1 MSPITGVVRVG
12 GLTAPHVVSSVEDI
26 HNLVEEVLQIGAFAF
41 DVETMGVVERH
52 PDVLGWIEK
61 EWKDHVATL
70 KNQSEDI
77 KARAKEIITTRWRN
91 VLALDPLR
99 NSVFWIGIATKGK
112 SWAIPMGHPNGEVII
127 PEERGDGSTV
137 PPPGY
142 RKFTASGKESMA
154 KARYFKPAVFS
165 DAPQQLSCSEV
176 FEALRPLFFS
186 DVVKIGHNVKF
197 DARSIR
203 KYFGGELPPGPY
215 LDTMIMQHLVNENL
229 SEYSL
234 DHLVSHNFEGHSA
247 YARDGKLGKIITEVP
262 FSKALKYVH
271 LDVRWTWLIYTR
283 LYPKLSAVP
292 ELLSCLR
299 QDMDVLRV
307 LMEMEDEGIPVD
319 HRSMTKL
326 GKSLDKRLTELL
338 VDMMDYAP
346 PGFNPDST
354 KHKQELLFKKKREGG
369 LALKPSKLTPNGAAS
384 VDEETLRKLEAKH
397 PIIPMLLEW
406 SETKKLVST
415 YVDGLLPKLVNNRL
429 HPSFHLHRT
438 ATGRLSSSNPNLQNI
453 PRDSSVRSLFVAPD
467 GYELLVADYDQI
479 ELRVMCMFSHD
490 PKMSEFFLTG
500 EDIHAGAA
508 ALVLNKPVLEVTPE
522 ERQLGKG
529 VNFLT
534 AYGGG
539 AQKLARTTGI
549 DEDHAKYVI
558 DRYYKQFSGIT
569 KWKQDVIAS
578 GKSKGYVS
586 TMSGRRRHLVDLL
599 SPDSQLRSR
608 AERQA
613 VNAVVQGSAA
623 DICKKAMIDVYNA
636 FKSREARILVQVHD
650 ELVVMV
656 REQEVDE
663 LLPVLVKAM
672 GDGVSYEG
680 IPLKVSCHS
689 ARSWA
694 EAKGK

>member
-1 MSPITGVVRVG
+1 MTLGVRNVG
-12 GLTAPHVVSSVEDI
+12 GLRAPHVVSSI
-26 HNLVEEVLQIGAFAF
+26 EELQEIVQIVSEVGAFAF
-41 DVETMGVVERH
+41 DVETMGAVDRH

-61 EWKDHVATL
+61 EWKDHIATL

-77 KARAKEIITTRWRN
+77 KARAKDIITARWKN
-91 VLALDPLR
+91 TLALDPLR
-99 NSVFWIGIATKGK
+99 NSVFWLGIATKGR
-112 SWAIPMGHPNGEVII
+112 SWAIPMGHPNGEVVI
-127 PEERGDGSTV
+127 PEERGDGTTT
-137 PPPGY
+137 PPPGF

-165 DAPQQLSCSEV
+165 PAPKQLSCSEV
-176 FEALRPLFFS
+176 FEALRPIFFS
-186 DVVKIGHNVKF
+186 DIVKVGHNVKF

-203 KYFGGELPPGPY
+203 KYYGGELPPGPY
-215 LDTMIMQHLVNENL
+215 LDTMIMQHVVNENL

-234 DHLVSHNFEGHSA
+234 DHLIAHNFEGHSA
-247 YARDGKLGKIITEVP
+247 YAKDGKLGKIITEVP
-262 FSKALKYVH
+262 FTKATRYVH
-271 LDVRWTWLIYTR
+271 LDVRWTWLLYTR
-283 LYPKLSAVP
+283 LYPRITSAP

-299 QDMDVLRV
+299 QDMGVLHV

-319 HRSMTKL
+319 HRAMTKL
-326 GKSLDKRLTELL
+326 GKSLEKRLQELL
-338 VDMMDYAP
+338 LDMTQYAP

-354 KHKQELLFKKKREGG
+354 KHKQQLLFNKKREGG
-369 LALKPSKLTPNGAAS
+369 LALRPSKLTPSGAAS
-384 VDEETLRKLEAKH
+384 VDEETLHKLETKH
-397 PIIPMLLEW
+397 PIIPMLIEW
-406 SETKKLVST
+406 AETKKLVST
-415 YVDGLLPKLVNNRL
+415 YVDGLLPKLVHNRL

-453 PRDSSVRSLFVAPD
+453 PRDSSVRSLFVAPP

-508 ALVLNKPVLEVTPE
+508 ALVLNKPVSEVTPE

-549 DEDHAKYVI
+549 DEDHAKFVI

-569 KWKQDVIAS
+569 KWKQDVIS
-578 GKSKGYVS
+578 FGKAKGYVS
-586 TMSGRRRHLVDLL
+586 TMSGRRRHLVDLM

-623 DICKKAMIDVYNA
+623 DICKKAMIDVYQA
-636 FKSREARILVQVHD
+636 LQAHEAQMLVQVHD

-656 REQEVDE
+656 KEEEADK
-663 LLPVLVKAM
+663 LLPVLISAM

>member
-1 MSPITGVVRVG
+1 MTLGVKDMG
-12 GLTAPHVVSSVEDI
+12 GLSAPHVVSSI
-26 HNLVEEVLQIGAFAF
+26 EELQEIVQIVSEIGAFAF
-41 DVETMGVVERH
+41 DVETMGAVDRH

-61 EWKDHVATL
+61 EWKDHIATL

-77 KARAKEIITTRWRN
+77 KSRAKDIITARWKN
-91 VLALDPLR
+91 TLALDPLR
-99 NSVFWIGIATKGK
+99 NSVFWLGIATKGR
-112 SWAIPMGHPNGEVII
+112 SWAIPMGHPNGEVIV
-127 PEERGDGSTV
+127 PEERGDGTTT
-137 PPPGY
+137 PPPGF

-165 DAPQQLSCSEV
+165 SAPKQLSCSEV
-176 FEALRPLFFS
+176 FEALRPIFFS
-186 DVVKIGHNVKF
+186 DIVKVGHNVKF

-203 KYFGGELPPGPY
+203 KYYGGELPPGPY
-215 LDTMIMQHLVNENL
+215 LDTMIMQHVVNENL

-234 DHLVSHNFEGHSA
+234 DHLIAHNFEGHSA
-247 YARDGKLGKIITEVP
+247 YAKDGKLGKIITEVP
-262 FSKALKYVH
+262 FTKATRYVH
-271 LDVRWTWLIYTR
+271 LDVRWTWLLYTR
-283 LYPKLSAVP
+283 LYPRISSAP

-299 QDMDVLRV
+299 QDMGVLHV

-319 HRSMTKL
+319 HRAMTKL
-326 GKSLDKRLTELL
+326 GKNLEKRLQELL
-338 VDMMDYAP
+338 LDMTQYAP

-354 KHKQELLFKKKREGG
+354 KHKQELLFNKKHDGG
-369 LALKPSKLTPNGAAS
+369 LALKPSKLTPSGAAS
-384 VDEETLRKLEAKH
+384 VDEETLHKLETKH
-397 PIIPMLLEW
+397 PIVPMLIEW

-415 YVDGLLPKLVNNRL
+415 YVDGLLPKLVHNRL

-453 PRDSSVRSLFVAPD
+453 PRDSSVRSLFVAPA

-508 ALVLNKPVLEVTPE
+508 ALVLNKPVAEVTPE

-549 DEDHAKYVI
+549 DEDHAKFVI
-558 DRYYKQFSGIT
+558 DRYYKQFAGIT
-569 KWKQDVIAS
+569 KWKQDVIAF
-578 GKSKGYVS
+578 GKAKGYVS
-586 TMSGRRRHLVDLL
+586 TMSGRRRHLVDLM

-623 DICKKAMIDVYNA
+623 DICKKAMIDVYKA
-636 FKSREARILVQVHD
+636 LQPHEAQMLVQVHD
-650 ELVVMV
+650 ELVVLV
-656 REQEVDE
+656 KEEE
-663 LLPVLVKAM
+663 AEALLPVLVSAM